1 MIQPRRIVTGVL
13 PDGTS
18 GIVTDEE
25 AAAISPSALAGLDF
39 FMLWGTDEG
48 RSLDSR
54 PGSGMP
60 YWPGPG
66 GSRFLLVRWSPASDV
81 PAVAGDP
88 SALTSEAERLLP
100 ELMGAFEPE
109 NPGFHTSDSID
120 YGVCLEGEMWLQL
133 DGQHGARITPGTCV
147 VQRGTRHAWQ
157 NRSDQSA
164 LMLFVLVG
172 ADRARI

>member
-1 MIQPRRIVTGVL
+1 MIEPRRIVTGVL

-18 GIVTDEE
+18 GIVTDEK
-25 AAAISPSALAGLDF
+25 AAAVSPSALTGLDF

-66 GSRFLLVRWSPASDV
+66 GTRFLIVRWSPASDAPGADGGATV
-81 PAVAGDP
+81 LNGD
-88 SALTSEAERLLP
+88 AEHLLP
-100 ELMGAFEPE
+100 GLTGAFEPE

-133 DGQHGARITPGTCV
+133 DGEHGARITTGTCV

-157 NRSDQSA
+157 NRSSESA